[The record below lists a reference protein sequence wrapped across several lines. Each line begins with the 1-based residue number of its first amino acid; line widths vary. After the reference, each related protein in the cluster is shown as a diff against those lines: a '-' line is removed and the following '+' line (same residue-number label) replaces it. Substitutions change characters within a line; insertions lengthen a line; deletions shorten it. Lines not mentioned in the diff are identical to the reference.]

1 MQWRGNMAALLVGD
15 TKTESGAPRLIG
27 EQDSMKWV
35 CCPSTG
41 SIYLVEKLVLK
52 QTSEV
57 KFLRVQQD

>member
-1 MQWRGNMAALLVGD
+1 MAALLEGD